1 MFKSYVRGDYYCGS
15 GLGRDVTLGLNN
27 NVNNLADGTDEGT
40 GVLVQGRSGPFVM
53 IFHTDNTPGAVV
65 RQNTNL
71 INNGNLNNLAA
82 QVSNL
87 RIVLLHIH
95 LDTGF

>member
-1 MFKSYVRGDYYCGS
+1 MRGDYYCGS

>member
-1 MFKSYVRGDYYCGS
+1 M
-15 GLGRDVTLGLNN
+15 GRDVTLGLNN

-65 RQNTNL
+65 RQNTNI

-87 RIVLLHIH
+87 RIVRTTAYTPRHWFLKL
-95 LDTGF
+95 